1 MCLATSYFVKG
12 ALNRVFVAKK
22 RDFFVLFVVKIE
34 LFVEKVFLYKW
45 KILFLRL
52 TMGKIEFS
60 DAFDL

>member
-1 MCLATSYFVKG
+1 MGLATSYFVKV

-22 RDFFVLFVVKIE
+22 SDFFVLFVVKIE

>member
-1 MCLATSYFVKG
+1 M
-12 ALNRVFVAKK
+12 VFVAKK
-22 RDFFVLFVVKIE
+22 SDFFVLFVVKIE